1 MEKKKLAPLN
11 EGGPAQL
18 LNLQIQRL
26 DLENTEL
33 RTRLRTVSYIAFRA
47 QNQAQNRQSVSKLS
61 ELDHQAQNI
70 RMLDNTCT
78 LTP

>member
-33 RTRLRTVSYIAFRA
+33 RTRLRTVSYIVFKA
-47 QNQAQNRQSVSKLS
+47 QNQAQKGQLVRL
-61 ELDHQAQNI
+61 
-70 RMLDNTCT
+70 
-78 LTP
+78 